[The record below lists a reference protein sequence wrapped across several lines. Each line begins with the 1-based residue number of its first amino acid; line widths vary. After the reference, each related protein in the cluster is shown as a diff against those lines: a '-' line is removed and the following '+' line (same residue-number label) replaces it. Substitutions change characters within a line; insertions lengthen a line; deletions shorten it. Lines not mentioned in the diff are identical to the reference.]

1 MRKIGITTSLLLV
14 LTFMALTRGPSLA
27 GAQASVTCNLLTPT
41 IVMTEP
47 GAIRGT
53 SGDDVIVGTAGDD
66 IIDAGAGNDTV
77 CGEGGNDVIRT
88 GEGNDQMWGEAFRD
102 DILIGTP
109 GNDVLDSGPGD
120 DLLVDPVGFGQVL
133 RAGDG
138 ADRLI
143 GFGTLDGGS
152 GDDNIR
158 VLGGAAGQS
167 TLLGQSGTDTCTPFS
182 GDDILRSCEVLP

>member
-1 MRKIGITTSLLLV
+1 MRKIGITTALLLV
-14 LTFMALTRGPSLA
+14 FAFMALSNGPSPA
-27 GAQASVTCNLLTPT
+27 SAQEPITCNLLTPT

-66 IIDAGAGNDTV
+66 IIDAGSGNDTV

-88 GEGNDQMWGEAFRD
+88 GDGNDQMWGEAFRD
-102 DILIGTP
+102 DILIGAA

-120 DLLVDPVGFGQVL
+120 DLLVDPTGFGQVL

-138 ADRLI
+138 ADRVI
-143 GFGTLDGGS
+143 GFGTLDGGA

-158 VLGGAAGQS
+158 VLGGAAGPS
-167 TLLGQSGTDTCTPFS
+167 TLSGGPDTDTCTPFS
-182 GDDILRSCEVLP
+182 ASDIVRSCEVLP

>member
-1 MRKIGITTSLLLV
+1 MRKIVITTSLLFGLA
-14 LTFMALTRGPSLA
+14 LMAFAVGPSPA
-27 GAQASVTCNLLTPT
+27 GAQDSVTCNLLTPT

-66 IIDAGAGNDTV
+66 IIDAGSGNDTV

-88 GEGNDQMWGEAFRD
+88 GDGNDQMWGEAFRD

-109 GNDVLDSGPGD
+109 GNDVLDAGPGD
-120 DLLVDPVGFGQVL
+120 DLLVDPAGFGQVL

-143 GFGTLDGGS
+143 GFGTLDGGE

-167 TLLGQSGTDTCTPFS
+167 ALLGQSGTDTCTPFS
-182 GDDILRSCEVLP
+182 GDDILRSCEVLS

>member
-1 MRKIGITTSLLLV
+1 MRKLGIVTCMLLALA
-14 LTFMALTRGPSLA
+14 FMAFTPGLSPVS
-27 GAQASVTCNLLTPT
+27 AQESVTCNLLTPT
-41 IVMTEP
+41 IIMTEP

-66 IIDAGAGNDTV
+66 IIDAGSGNDTI
-77 CGEGGNDVIRT
+77 CGEGGNDVIRA
-88 GEGNDQMWGEAFRD
+88 GDGNDQMWGEAFRD
-102 DILIGTP
+102 DIVIGVA
-109 GNDVLDSGPGD
+109 GNDVLEGGPGD

-138 ADRLI
+138 ADRII
-143 GFGTLDGGS
+143 GFGTLDGGA

-158 VLGGAAGQS
+158 VLGGAAGSS

-182 GDDILRSCEVLP
+182 GNDIVRSCEVLP

>member
-1 MRKIGITTSLLLV
+1 MRKLGFTIALLLV
-14 LTFMALTRGPSLA
+14 FAFMAHANGPSQA
-27 GAQASVTCNLLTPT
+27 SAQASVTCNLLTPT

-53 SGDDVIVGTAGDD
+53 DGDDVIVGTAGDD
-66 IIDAGAGNDTV
+66 IIDAGSGNDTV

-88 GEGNDQMWGEAFRD
+88 GDGNDQMWGEAFRD

-109 GNDVLDSGPGD
+109 GNDVLDSGSGD

-138 ADRLI
+138 ADRII
-143 GFGTLDGGS
+143 GFGTLDGGP

-167 TLLGQSGTDTCTPFS
+167 TLLGQTGNDTCTPFS

>member
-1 MRKIGITTSLLLV
+1 MRRIGIITCLLLA
-14 LTFMALTRGPSLA
+14 LAFMAFTPGSSSVS
-27 GAQASVTCNLLTPT
+27 AQASVTCNLLTPT

-66 IIDAGAGNDTV
+66 IIDAGSGNDTV

-88 GEGNDQMWGEAFRD
+88 GDGNDQMWGEAFRD
-102 DILIGTP
+102 DILIGVA
-109 GNDVLDSGPGD
+109 GNDVLDAGPGD

-138 ADRLI
+138 ADRII
-143 GFGTLDGGS
+143 GFGTLDGGA

-158 VLGGAAGQS
+158 VLGGAAGSS
-167 TLLGQSGTDTCTPFS
+167 TLTGGPDTDTCTPFS
-182 GDDILRSCEVLP
+182 SADIVRACEVLP